1 MNRIKLIAIFILILQ
16 VYSSLAQNTEYKTI
30 NGTILNDKFKA
41 ISLVNIFSVKTGNG
55 TLSANDGS
63 FSIRIKQT
71 DTLKLSA
78 IGYKTKYIAANSLV
92 KEKNY
97 IVLDQQIYLLSD
109 VPVLGYG
116 NWLEFKQEFMNK
128 KLKPME
134 QKILVIKGLPNPYQ
148 ILVPNNALS
157 TNPITMIYQLFNK
170 KAIMERKQKRWN
182 KTYKESWMEFRK
194 K

>member
-1 MNRIKLIAIFILILQ
+1 MNKIKLFAIPILILQ

-63 FSIRIKQT
+63 FSINIKQT

-78 IGYKTKYIAANSLV
+78 IGYKTKYIAANSLN

-148 ILVPNNALS
+148 ILVPNNTLS
-157 TNPITMIYQLFNK
+157 SNPITMIYQLFNK

-182 KTYKESWMEFRK
+182 KTYRESWMEFRK

>member
-1 MNRIKLIAIFILILQ
+1 MNRIKLIIIPILILQ
-16 VYSSLAQNTEYKTI
+16 VYSSLAQNTEYITI
-30 NGTILNDKFKA
+30 NGIILNDKFEA

-55 TLSANDGS
+55 TLSANDGN
-63 FSIRIKQT
+63 FSISIKQT

-78 IGYKTKYIAANSLV
+78 IGYKTKYVAANSLN

-116 NWLEFKQEFMNK
+116 NWLEFKHEFMNK

-148 ILVPNNALS
+148 ILVPNNSLS
-157 TNPITMIYQLFNK
+157 SNPITMIYQLFNK
-170 KAIMERKQKRWN
+170 KAVMERKQKRWN